1 MFAASA
7 LWWATID
14 DGLSQLVARGE
25 ADLRLA
31 SDRLSTALV
40 QYREVA
46 VLAADHPQVV
56 SLARASAVG
65 AMPVPEASAAVASVL
80 QRMADRAGAAQ
91 MLLVD
96 PQGRVLAW
104 PQREADEVPL
114 TRLPITPDLARA
126 LHGAMGSHH
135 YVEDGQRY
143 FSYAAPVFAAH
154 GPVVAALV
162 LRLEVDRV
170 EASSRADPTPVWFT
184 DAAGI
189 IFVANR
195 SEMVLSREAL
205 PDVHRLAGRDLA
217 RTEEPYL
224 PALSLP
230 LARDLPIVGL
240 TAHTLID
247 ADPAIRAARAQ
258 ALGAGGAFL
267 AFGAVLLALGVR
279 RRALAQANAALE
291 GRVAERTAELS
302 QANAQLTRAQAELVQ
317 AGKMSALGQM
327 SAGISHELNQ
337 PLMAIGSYAEN
348 AELLLDRGR
357 GPEVAQNLARI
368 SDLARRMGR
377 IIKNLRAFARQEVEP
392 ATRVGLAAVV
402 EAALEIVALRLERDG
417 VIVDWRRPEF
427 PAVVMGGEVRL
438 SQVVVNLLSNACDA
452 MENMPDKR
460 ITIRIERVQ
469 SEDTRGDILGDLR
482 RDARRGEAGGA
493 PLREVDTGSAGRIAL
508 VLCDT
513 GPGIDDPERIFDPF
527 YSTKEVG
534 SAEGMGLGLS
544 ISYGLVQGFGGKL
557 RGENGAE
564 GAVFTMELL
573 AAPTVKYGVQLSEQE
588 GDVS

>member
-1 MFAASA
+1 MIQRVLVVLAFLIIATASA
-7 LWWATID
+7 STLWWVTYRDAME
-14 DGLSQLVARGE
+14 QLTARGE

-46 VLAADHPQVV
+46 VLAASHPHVV

-65 AMPVPEASAAVASVL
+65 ALPVSEAASEVALVL

-96 PQGRVLAW
+96 PQGRVLVG
-104 PQREADEVPL
+104 PQLLTGEYGAGEV
-114 TRLPITPDLARA
+114 RLAITPDLARA
-126 LHGAMGSHH
+126 RYGAMGSDH
-135 YVEDGQRY
+135 YVEAGQRY
-143 FSYAAPVFAAH
+143 FSYAAPVFAAN

-184 DAAGI
+184 DTDGL

-195 SEMVLSREAL
+195 SEMVLTQTVARL
-205 PDVHRLAGRDLA
+205 PRMAGGDFVRSDA
-217 RTEEPYL
+217 PYL
-224 PALSLP
+224 PETAKQLD
-230 LARDLPIVGL
+230 RDLPVVGL
-240 TAHTLID
+240 TAHSLVD
-247 ADPAIRAARAQ
+247 VAPAYRAARAQ
-258 ALGAGGAFL
+258 ALGGGGVML

-291 GRVAERTAELS
+291 GRVAARTAELS
-302 QANAQLTRAQAELVQ
+302 AANAQLTRAQAELVQ
-317 AGKMSALGQM
+317 AGKLSALGQM

-348 AELLLDRGR
+348 AELLLERGR
-357 GPEVAQNLARI
+357 GAEVAQNLARI
-368 SDLARRMGR
+368 SDLARKMGR

-402 EAALEIVALRLERDG
+402 EAALEIVAVRLARDK
-417 VIVDWRRPEF
+417 VVVDWRRPDF
-427 PAVVMGGEVRL
+427 AAVVMGGEVRL

-452 MENMPDKR
+452 MEGGDLRR
-460 ITIRIERVQ
+460 ITIRISR
-469 SEDTRGDILGDLR
+469 I
-482 RDARRGEAGGA
+482 GA
-493 PLREVDTGSAGRIAL
+493 DRIAL
-508 VLCDT
+508 TLRDT
-513 GPGIDDPERIFDPF
+513 GPGIDDPSRIFDPF

-544 ISYGLVQGFGGKL
+544 ISYGLVQGFGGRL
-557 RGENGAE
+557 RGENMSESGGINGAL
-564 GAVFTMELL
+564 FTVELL
-573 AAPTVKYGVQLSEQE
+573 AAPAVGTG
-588 GDVS
+588 GDA